1 MYQTPEQ
8 LIALNRSNID
18 AALLFAG
25 VALQSMEKLV
35 GLQIETAKAA
45 LADSADSV
53 RALATVK
60 EPKDLV
66 TLRDR
71 MLQPTLEKASAYAR
85 TVYDVAVSTQSEL
98 NKLFEAQIADYN
110 KSVVSVLDNAATN
123 APAGAEFAVAA
134 LRSAVGSANMAF
146 DNMSKVAKQFADIT
160 EKNVAAATKATTA
173 KKKGA

>member
-25 VALQSMEKLV
+25 VALQSVEKLV

-146 DNMSKVAKQFADIT
+146 DNMSKVAKQFTEIT
-160 EKNVAAATKATTA
+160 EANVAAAAKATTG

>member
-123 APAGAEFAVAA
+123 AT
-134 LRSAVGSANMAF
+134 LRTGIVSMNLTLTLSGENVSLQQQVHV
-146 DNMSKVAKQFADIT
+146 DNVP
-160 EKNVAAATKATTA
+160 
-173 KKKGA
+173 

>member
-8 LIALNRSNID
+8 LFALNKTNID
-18 AALLFAG
+18 AAMRFAG

-35 GLQIETAKAA
+35 GLQMETAKAA

-53 RALATVK
+53 RALAAVK

-71 MLQPTLEKASAYAR
+71 MLQPTLEKATAYAR
-85 TVYDVAVSTQSEL
+85 HVYDVAVSTQSEL
-98 NKLFEAQIADYN
+98 NKLVEAQIADYN
-110 KSVVSVLDNAATN
+110 KSVVSVLDKAASN
-123 APAGAEFAVAA
+123 APAGSEFAVAA

-146 DNMSKVAKQFADIT
+146 DNMTKVAKQFAEIT
-160 EKNVAAATKATTA
+160 EANVAAATKATSG
-173 KKKGA
+173 KKKAA

>member
-25 VALQSMEKLV
+25 VALQSVEKLV

-53 RALATVK
+53 RTLATVK

-71 MLQPTLEKASAYAR
+71 QVEIL
-85 TVYDVAVSTQSEL
+85 
-98 NKLFEAQIADYN
+98 ADAHR
-110 KSVVSVLDNAATN
+110 KR
-123 APAGAEFAVAA
+123 AA
-134 LRSAVGSANMAF
+134 LERIIGGP
-146 DNMSKVAKQFADIT
+146 IP
-160 EKNVAAATKATTA
+160 
-173 KKKGA
+173 

>member
-25 VALQSMEKLV
+25 VALQSVEKLV

-160 EKNVAAATKATTA
+160 EANVAAAAKATTG